1 MLHLKTKPTNF
12 SGSSFWFDPKQN
24 ALPDADMEEKFCEVF
39 NQAAGLWTPLPLSA
53 YRHLRMDEGWAK
65 DINPVDGW

>member
-1 MLHLKTKPTNF
+1 MLHLKR
-12 SGSSFWFDPKQN
+12 
-24 ALPDADMEEKFCEVF
+24 LEEKFCEVF

-65 DINPVDGW
+65 DPLEGA